1 MEIMMEAYPTLSK
14 EELLHSDCHQKMT
27 ADLLWWRKA
36 LGHIYDG
43 QNIREYTPTY
53 DNDLPNLLAQ
63 LYSKNPVVRILQ
75 DAVKDKQLTMQF
87 LEHLLEA
94 RGGGG
99 DLTKQQPVRE
109 QEMLEYVDAFQ
120 SSALYLSLEVCGM
133 HDNTAD
139 VVMQIG
145 IGLVTASIVQKW
157 RVSHFS
163 RID

>member
-1 MEIMMEAYPTLSK
+1 
-14 EELLHSDCHQKMT
+14 
-27 ADLLWWRKA
+27 
-36 LGHIYDG
+36 
-43 QNIREYTPTY
+43 
-53 DNDLPNLLAQ
+53 
-63 LYSKNPVVRILQ
+63 VVRFLQ

-94 RGGGG
+94 RGG